1 MRIEP
6 YIFFEGCA
14 EQAAHFY
21 QQSLGAEIVALLRY
35 SEAPDPAQCPV
46 DDPDKVMHMNLR
58 IGDSVVMGSDGNCS
72 GETRFQG
79 FALTLNAKDVNE
91 AEKLFGLLADG
102 GQVQMPL
109 EETFFSPAFG
119 MLADRFGVPWMIHVE
134 S

>member
-21 QQSLGAEIVALLRY
+21 QATLGAEIIALLRY
-35 SEAPDPAQCPV
+35 SEAPDPTMCPV
-46 DDPDKVMHMNLR
+46 DDPEKVMHMNLR

-72 GETRFQG
+72 GEARFQG

>member
-6 YIFFEGCA
+6 YLFFEGCA

-21 QQSLGAEIVALLRY
+21 RETIGAEIQALLRY
-35 SEAPDPAQCPV
+35 SEAPDPALCPAA
-46 DDPDKVMHMNLR
+46 DPNKIMHMNLK

-72 GETRFQG
+72 GQAQFQG
-79 FALTLNAKDVNE
+79 FALTLNARDVGE
-91 AEKLFGLLADG
+91 AEKLFTLLAEG

-119 MLADRFGVPWMIHVE
+119 MLSDRFGVPWMVHVVT
-134 S
+134 